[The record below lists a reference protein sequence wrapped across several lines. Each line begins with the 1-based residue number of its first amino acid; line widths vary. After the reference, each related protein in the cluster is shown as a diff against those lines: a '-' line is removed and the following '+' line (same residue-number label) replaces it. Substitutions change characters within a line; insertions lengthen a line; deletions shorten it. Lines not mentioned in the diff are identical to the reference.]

1 MEVEFYG
8 CAKSLGLDSCHNC
21 VGSEIVTIF
30 PCSCYTSLSICLIY
44 LPTPWLYSPLRAL
57 ASWITDAHS
66 SLSTAFSRHLLTC
79 ISRRSFGTSSS
90 YRNLYYHRLRLLL
103 SSSSYTT
110 TTTTTTSLWLTLKYF
125 LNSFHA
131 LPSYFLKICF
141 NIAFIAKLES

>member
-30 PCSCYTSLSICLIY
+30 QSSCYISLSKCLIY
-44 LPTPWLYSPLRAL
+44 LPWLYGPLRAL

-66 SLSTAFSRHLLTC
+66 SLLTAFSRHLLTC

-90 YRNLYYHRLRLLL
+90 YRNLHYHHHHLLL
-103 SSSSYTT
+103 
-110 TTTTTTSLWLTLKYF
+110 LLIL
-125 LNSFHA
+125 LLLLLLLLLQ
-131 LPSYFLKICF
+131 LPSGLLW
-141 NIAFIAKLES
+141 NIFWIQFTLSHPTSWRYVSILLL